1 MTPIL
6 WQVSV
11 VPEYLRWFFKLNPM
25 YYVVQGYRDTILDK
39 ILFVNRLGETA
50 YFWGVVVVLFA
61 LGTTVYRRLEPHF
74 ADML

>member
-1 MTPIL
+1 MVFQTESN
-6 WQVSV
+6 V
-11 VPEYLRWFFKLNPM
+11 
-25 YYVVQGYRDTILDK
+25 YVVQGYRDTILDK